1 MNEKLFEINPT
12 ELFFNINDKFMNN
25 EKYLDNDIIS
35 VENNVNIKNLKNEK
49 ILIIPKTNKNNF
61 YTVIPKNIIINE
73 LKSQF
78 IKITFYIKY
87 KYLNN
92 KNLENHKFK
101 FNSYVIPKNINNL
114 PINEIIERI
123 KKINK
128 NELIE
133 YVLKINSKFLFNDIL
148 EFESNKSNNININ
161 NMINNKSNENK
172 NIINDNLIK
181 NENIFLKKNND
192 INSDIKKSTNQNNNT
207 TNKELEKEKKMK
219 LEIENKEKK
228 EINELEN
235 ILRDLNLT
243 YSDLNYEYQIINE
256 KIENLIKKNLNKN
269 NKLYLSGQD
278 KIEYVRIVPGFFI
291 LIFSI
296 ISFFLG
302 YFLTS

>member
-1 MNEKLFEINPT
+1 MNEKLFDINPT

-25 EKYLDNDIIS
+25 EKYLANDIIS
-35 VENNVNIKNLKNEK
+35 IENNVYIKNLKNEK
-49 ILIIPKTNKNNF
+49 ILIIPKTNKSNF

-73 LKSQF
+73 LNTQI

-87 KYLNN
+87 KYLNS

-161 NMINNKSNENK
+161 NMIDNKIIENK
-172 NIINDNLIK
+172 NVINDNLIK
-181 NENIFLKKNND
+181 NEIILKKNND
-192 INSDIKKSTNQNNNT
+192 INSDLKRSTFINNKS

>member
-61 YTVIPKNIIINE
+61 YTVVPKSIIINE
-73 LKSQF
+73 LKSQM

-181 NENIFLKKNND
+181 NENILKKIND

>member
-181 NENIFLKKNND
+181 NENILKKIND

>member
-172 NIINDNLIK
+172 NIKNDNLIK
-181 NENIFLKKNND
+181 NENILKKIND

>member
-61 YTVIPKNIIINE
+61 YTVIPKSIIINE

-181 NENIFLKKNND
+181 NENILKKIND
-192 INSDIKKSTNQNNNT
+192 INSDIKKSINQNNNT

>member
-25 EKYLDNDIIS
+25 EKYLANDIIS
-35 VENNVNIKNLKNEK
+35 IENNVYIKNLKNEK
-49 ILIIPKTNKNNF
+49 ILIIPKTNKSNF

-161 NMINNKSNENK
+161 NMINNKNNENK
-172 NIINDNLIK
+172 NIINDNIIK

>member
-1 MNEKLFEINPT
+1 MSEKLFEINPT
-12 ELFFNINDKFMNN
+12 ELFFNINEKFMNN
-25 EKYLDNDIIS
+25 EKYLNDDIIS
-35 VENNVNIKNLKNEK
+35 AENNVNIKNLKNEK
-49 ILIIPKTNKNNF
+49 ILIIPKTNKSNF
-61 YTVIPKNIIINE
+61 YTVVPKNLIINE
-73 LKSQF
+73 LKSQM

-101 FNSYVIPKNINNL
+101 FNSYIIPKNLTNL
-114 PINEIIERI
+114 TINEIIEKI

-128 NELIE
+128 NELKE
-133 YVLKINSKFLFNDIL
+133 YVLKINSKFLFNEIL
-148 EFESNKSNNININ
+148 EFEPNKSSNINLN
-161 NMINNKSNENK
+161 KSINNKSIENK
-172 NIINDNLIK
+172 NIINENIIK
-181 NENIFLKKNND
+181 NEIILKKNND
-192 INSDIKKSTNQNNNT
+192 INSDLKKSTNQNNNT
-207 TNKELEKEKKMK
+207 TNKELEKEKKIK

-228 EINELEN
+228 EISELEN

-243 YSDLNYEYQIINE
+243 YSDLNYEYQILNE

-278 KIEYVRIVPGFFI
+278 KIEYVRIVPGIFI

>member
-181 NENIFLKKNND
+181 SENILKKNND

-243 YSDLNYEYQIINE
+243 YSDLNYEYQIIND
-256 KIENLIKKNLNKN
+256 KIENLIKKNLNKK

-278 KIEYVRIVPGFFI
+278 KIEYVRIVPGIFI

>member
-12 ELFFNINDKFMNN
+12 ELFFNINEKFMNN
-25 EKYLDNDIIS
+25 EKYLNNDIIS
-35 VENNVNIKNLKNEK
+35 AENNVNIKNLKNEK
-49 ILIIPKTNKNNF
+49 ILIIPKTNKSNF
-61 YTVIPKNIIINE
+61 YTVVPKNLIINE
-73 LKSQF
+73 LKSQI

-87 KYLNN
+87 KYLNI

-114 PINEIIERI
+114 SINEIIERI

-128 NELIE
+128 KELNE
-133 YVLKINSKFLFNDIL
+133 YVLKINSKFLFNEIF
-148 EFESNKSNNININ
+148 EFESNKSKNINLNKSINNKNNENNIN
-161 NMINNKSNENK
+161 E
-172 NIINDNLIK
+172 NLIK
-181 NENIFLKKNND
+181 NENILKKNND
-192 INSDIKKSTNQNNNT
+192 INSDLKKSINQNNNT
-207 TNKELEKEKKMK
+207 INKELEKERKIK

-243 YSDLNYEYQIINE
+243 YSDLNYEYQIIND
-256 KIENLIKKNLNKN
+256 KIENLIKKNLNKK

-278 KIEYVRIVPGFFI
+278 KIEYVRIVPGIFI

>member
-172 NIINDNLIK
+172 NIINDNLNK

>member
-172 NIINDNLIK
+172 NIKNDNLIK